1 MSHKE
6 QMQIAISN
14 ALDAMPQ
21 RMRPCDMAGLFS
33 HFIINYNMEP
43 NTAEIVLATAKMVQI
58 YVDEWSDEEH
68 ETKAAI
74 TDADQFLAKIQA
86 GKQT

>member
-1 MSHKE
+1 
-6 QMQIAISN
+6 
-14 ALDAMPQ
+14 
-21 RMRPCDMAGLFS
+21 
-33 HFIINYNMEP
+33 MEP

-86 GKQT
+86 ETRA